1 MPACQIITEGQRTSK
16 LRFSSIARPGDVL
29 WIPGYCA
36 RSDAIVQSEGGRS
49 TRPRFSSFG
58 ECIRL
63 ASRYVTS
70 LENQLVPNLLHPP
83 FGLLFSPF
91 APLHSLQQPC
101 QPILANHRCNLTQ
114 PSRNRSN
121 PPSPCF
127 LLIFLRLTMSP
138 CLPVCL
144 QSLRSHF
151 LHVPANTVCNDR
163 PPPSE

>member
-1 MPACQIITEGQRTSK
+1 MPDHNRRATNFKTALPFDRAQAT
-16 LRFSSIARPGDVL
+16 FL
-29 WIPGYCA
+29 WIPWYCA
-36 RSDAIVQSEGGRS
+36 RSDAIVQSERGRS

-83 FGLLFSPF
+83 FGLLSSPL
-91 APLHSLQQPC
+91 ASLHSLQQPC

-121 PPSPCF
+121 PPSPLSLF
-127 LLIFLRLTMSP
+127 PSHLPSSHHVSLPAVGALAFFTRFSKH
-138 CLPVCL
+138 CL
-144 QSLRSHF
+144 
-151 LHVPANTVCNDR
+151 
-163 PPPSE
+163 